1 MAVIIKD
8 LLPPPRIVDV
18 GGTQLAI
25 RGLRLDETIALL
37 TKEQYKSSLATF
49 FSGETLNFTL
59 LVAQAP
65 DMVAEVIGMAADAVG
80 QEEDIKL
87 LPVGTQVEAVT
98 AVWELSVPSVKKLS
112 ESLQRVSVGLA
123 GVRAGMS
130 QGTGNP

>member
-8 LLPPPRIVDV
+8 LLPPPRIVQV
-18 GGTQLAI
+18 GEGHLAV

-37 TKEQYKSSLATF
+37 TKEEYKSSLATF
-49 FSGETLNFTL
+49 FSGENLNFTL

-65 DMVAEVIGMAADAVG
+65 DMVATVIALGADAVG

-98 AVWELSVPSVKKLS
+98 AVWEMSVPSVKKLS

-130 QGTGNP
+130 QETANP

>member
-1 MAVIIKD
+1 MAVNIKD
-8 LLPPPRIVDV
+8 LLPPPRLISV
-18 GGTQLAI
+18 GEQSLSVRA
-25 RGLRLDETIALL
+25 LRLDETIKLL
-37 TKEQYKSSLATF
+37 TQEQYKSSLATF

-65 DMVAEVIGMAADAVG
+65 DLVANVIAMAAGAEG

-98 AVWELSVPSVKKLS
+98 AVWEMSVPSVKKLS

-130 QGTGNP
+130 QETANP